1 MVDFSSHVYGTATS
15 SGLNLL
21 GYTDVDVWEAKLRWK
36 GFGLIKMYIS
46 GNITAPAHPFTGDW
60 GHGIFLSAF
69 AK

>member
-1 MVDFSSHVYGTATS
+1 MVDFSSRVYGTATP

-21 GYTDVDVWEAKLRWK
+21 GYAGVDVWGAMLRWK
-36 GFGLIKMYIS
+36 AFGSIKLYIS